1 LTNLSAFYQLKSNTV
16 LTIKS
21 SYQDSDTLK
30 NYSTIERKTD
40 FLEHW
45 LIPITFQPRGKTT
58 AYKYPIQSK
67 LELEAEFNRL
77 AEKWRTETRMLS
89 LVTHKSMHPTYQ
101 RIIGM
106 GKPVIPLILQD
117 IEQKPDHWFWA
128 LRAITGENP
137 VKPEQV
143 GRMKLMAQAWIQWAK
158 EHGYEW

>member
-1 LTNLSAFYQLKSNTV
+1 MQC
-16 LTIKS
+16 
-21 SYQDSDTLK
+21 
-30 NYSTIERKTD
+30 
-40 FLEHW
+40 
-45 LIPITFQPRGKTT
+45 
-58 AYKYPIQSK
+58 K

-77 AEKWRTETRMLS
+77 AEEWRTETRMLS

-117 IEQKPDHWFWA
+117 IQQKPDHWFWA

-158 EHGYEW
+158 EHGYEY

>member
-21 SYQDSDTLK
+21 SYQDSDTLIK
-30 NYSTIERKTD
+30 RKTD
-40 FLEHW
+40 FLEPW
-45 LIPITFQPRGKTT
+45 LIPITFQPRGKINT
-58 AYKYPIQSK
+58 YKYPIQSK
-67 LELEAEFNRL
+67 LEAEFNRL
-77 AEKWRTETRMLS
+77 AEEWRTETRMLS

>member
-1 LTNLSAFYQLKSNTV
+1 MANLPAFDQLKSNTV

-21 SYQDSDTLK
+21 SYQDIDKL
-30 NYSTIERKTD
+30 IERKTD
-40 FLEHW
+40 FLEPW
-45 LIPITFQPRGKTT
+45 LSPITFRSRSKTP

-77 AEKWRTETRMLS
+77 AEEWRTETRMLS

-117 IEQKPDHWFWA
+117 IAQKPDHWFWA